1 MLKQIEGSHAVA
13 HVVAQCR
20 PNVISAYPITPQTHI
35 VEGLADIV
43 GAGQLDA
50 EFVNVESEFSAASV
64 VLGASAAGARA
75 YTATSSQG
83 LLLMSEVIYC
93 IAGMRLPIVMTC
105 ANRAISAPLSIW
117 NDHQD
122 SMAVRDAGWI
132 QLHAEDNQEASDLH
146 IQAFKIAERTFLPV
160 MVCMDGFILTHA
172 YEPVDLP
179 EQKEVDDFLP
189 TFKPRHIVDPRW
201 PRGIGLFAD
210 PRFYMETRY
219 ILHRALE
226 KSEETIKE
234 VSSEFAKAF
243 GRESGGFIKTYKL
256 EEADVVVVSMGSVV
270 GTIKELIDQLEE
282 EGKKVGLKKVGLLQI
297 CSYRPFPREEV
308 YRALKDKMNIVVL
321 EKCISLGRGGILAS
335 DVRWSFPRAEKKD
348 RDISSFVAGLG
359 GRNISI
365 DDLRYMVEKVGKE
378 PVEFEFLGLRTEL
391 IAERDM

>member
-20 PNVISAYPITPQTHI
+20 PHVISAYPITPQTHI
-35 VEGLADIV
+35 VEELADIV

-83 LLLMSEVIYC
+83 LLLMSEVVYC
-93 IAGMRLPIVMTC
+93 IAGMRLPIVLTC

-117 NDHQD
+117 NDQQD

-146 IQAFKIAERTFLPV
+146 IQAFKIAEQTFLPV

-172 YEPVDLP
+172 YEPVDIP

-189 TFKPRHIVDPRW
+189 AFKPKHIVDPRW

-226 KSEETIKE
+226 KSEDTIKE

-282 EGKKVGLKKVGLLQI
+282 EGKKVGLLQI
-297 CSYRPFPREEV
+297 CSYRPFPRHEV

-348 RDISSFVAGLG
+348 RNISSFVAGLG

-365 DDLRYMVEKVGKE
+365 DDLRYMVEKVEKE
-378 PVEFEFLGLRTEL
+378 PVEFEFLGLKNEL

>member
-13 HVVAQCR
+13 QVVSHCR

-35 VEGLADIV
+35 VEELATIV
-43 GAGQLDA
+43 GKGELDA

-75 YTATSSQG
+75 YTATTSQG

-93 IAGMRLPIVMTC
+93 IAGMRLPIVLTC

-117 NDHQD
+117 NDQQD

-146 IQAFKIAERTFLPV
+146 IQAFKIAEQTFLPT

-172 YEPVDLP
+172 YEPVDVP
-179 EQKEVDDFLP
+179 ERKEVDDFLP
-189 TFKPRHIVDPRW
+189 PFKPRHIVDPRW

-234 VSSEFAKAF
+234 VSSEFAKVF
-243 GRESGGFIKTYKL
+243 GRESGGFIKAYKL
-256 EEADVVVVSMGSVV
+256 EEADVAIVSMGSVV
-270 GTIKELIDQLEE
+270 GTIKDLIDELEE
-282 EGKKVGLKKVGLLQI
+282 EGKKVGLLQI
-297 CSYRPFPREEV
+297 CSYRPFPRNEV

-321 EKCISLGRGGILAS
+321 EKCLSLGRGGILAS
-335 DVRWSFPRAEKKD
+335 DIRWSFPRAEKRD
-348 RDISSFVAGLG
+348 RNISSFVAGLG

-365 DDLRYMVEKVGKE
+365 DDLRYMVEKVEKE
-378 PVEFEFLGLRTEL
+378 PVEFEFLGLRKEL
-391 IAERDM
+391 IAEKDM

>member
-1 MLKQIEGSHAVA
+1 MLKQIEGSYAVA
-13 HVVAQCR
+13 DVVAMCR

-35 VEGLADIV
+35 VEGLALIV
-43 GAGQLDA
+43 GEGRLDA

-93 IAGMRLPIVMTC
+93 IAGMRLPIVLTC

-122 SMAVRDAGWI
+122 SMALRDAGWI
-132 QLHAEDNQEASDLH
+132 QLHAEDNQEAADLH
-146 IQAFKIAERTFLPV
+146 IQAFKIAEQTYLPV

-172 YEPVDLP
+172 FEPVDVP
-179 EQKEVDDFLP
+179 EPKDVDAFLP
-189 TFKPRHIVDPRW
+189 PFQPKNIVDPRW

-219 ILHRALE
+219 ILHRAME

-234 VSSEFAKAF
+234 VSADFAKTF
-243 GRESGGFIKTYKL
+243 GRDSGGFLKTYNL
-256 EEADVVVVSMGSVV
+256 EEADLVIISMGSVV
-270 GTIKELIDQLEE
+270 GTIKDLIDQLKE
-282 EGKKVGLKKVGLLQI
+282 EGKKVGLLQI
-297 CSYRPFPREEV
+297 CSYRPFPRKEIYNV
-308 YRALKDKMNIVVL
+308 LKDKMNIVVL
-321 EKCISLGRGGILAS
+321 EKSISLGRGGILAS

-348 RDISSFVAGLG
+348 RSISSFIAGLG
-359 GRNISI
+359 GRNISME
-365 DDLRYMVEKVGKE
+365 DLRYMVEKVEKE
-378 PVEFEFLGLRTEL
+378 PVEIEFLGLKKEL
-391 IAERDM
+391 ISEKDL

>member
-50 EFVNVESEFSAASV
+50 EFINVESEFSAASV

-146 IQAFKIAERTFLPV
+146 IQAFKIAEQTFLPV

-282 EGKKVGLKKVGLLQI
+282 KGKKVGLLQI
-297 CSYRPFPREEV
+297 CSYRPFPRKEV

-365 DDLRYMVEKVGKE
+365 DDLRYMVEKVEKE

-391 IAERDM
+391 ISEKEM

>member
-1 MLKQIEGSHAVA
+1 MLKQIEGSYAVA
-13 HVVAQCR
+13 QVVAHCR

-35 VEGLADIV
+35 VEGLADLV
-43 GAGQLDA
+43 GEGSLQA

-75 YTATSSQG
+75 YTATTSQG

-93 IAGMRLPIVMTC
+93 IAGMRLPIVLTC

-117 NDHQD
+117 NDQQD

-132 QLHAEDNQEASDLH
+132 QLHAEDNQEAADLH
-146 IQAFKIAERTFLPV
+146 IQAFKIAEQTFLPV

-172 YEPVDLP
+172 FEPVDVP

-189 TFKPRHIVDPRW
+189 AFKPRHIVDPRW

-210 PRFYMETRY
+210 PRFYLETRY

-234 VSSEFAKAF
+234 VSAEFAKVF
-243 GRESGGFIKTYKL
+243 GRDSGGFIKTYKL
-256 EEADVVVVSMGSVV
+256 EEADVAIVSMGSVV
-270 GTIKELIDQLEE
+270 GTIKELIDRLAE
-282 EGKKVGLKKVGLLQI
+282 EGKKVGLLQI
-297 CSYRPFPREEV
+297 CSYRPFPRKEV
-308 YRALKDKMNIVVL
+308 HRALKDKTNIVVL

-348 RDISSFVAGLG
+348 RNISSFVAGLG

-365 DDLRYMVEKVGKE
+365 DDLRYMVEKVEKE
-378 PVEFEFLGLRTEL
+378 PAEFEFLGLKKEL

>member
-1 MLKQIEGSHAVA
+1 MLKQIEGSYAVA
-13 HVVAQCR
+13 QVVAHCR

-35 VEGLADIV
+35 VEGLADLV
-43 GAGQLDA
+43 GDGQLQA

-75 YTATSSQG
+75 YTATTSQG
-83 LLLMSEVIYC
+83 LMLMSEVIYC
-93 IAGMRLPIVMTC
+93 IAGMRLPIVLTC

-117 NDHQD
+117 NDQQD

-146 IQAFKIAERTFLPV
+146 IQAFKIAEQTFLPT

-172 YEPVDLP
+172 FEPVDIP
-179 EQKEVDDFLP
+179 EQKEVDAFLP
-189 TFKPRHIVDPRW
+189 AFKPKHIVDPRW

-234 VSSEFAKAF
+234 VSAEFAKVF
-243 GRESGGFIKTYKL
+243 GRDSGGFIKTYKL
-256 EEADVVVVSMGSVV
+256 DKADVAIVSMGSVV
-270 GTIKELIDQLEE
+270 GTIKELIDRLEE
-282 EGKKVGLKKVGLLQI
+282 EGKKVGLLQI
-297 CSYRPFPREEV
+297 CSYRPFPRKEV
-308 YRALKDKMNIVVL
+308 YRALKDKTNIVVL

-348 RDISSFVAGLG
+348 RNISSFVAGLG

-365 DDLRYMVEKVGKE
+365 DDLRYMVEKVEKE
-378 PVEFEFLGLRTEL
+378 PVEFEFLGLRKEL

>member
-35 VEGLADIV
+35 VEELADIV

-93 IAGMRLPIVMTC
+93 IAGMRLPIVLTC

-117 NDHQD
+117 NDQQD

-146 IQAFKIAERTFLPV
+146 IQAFKIAEQTFLPV

-172 YEPVDLP
+172 FEPVDIP

-189 TFKPRHIVDPRW
+189 AFKPRHIVDPRW

-226 KSEETIKE
+226 KSEDTIKE

-256 EEADVVVVSMGSVV
+256 EEAEVVVISMGSVV

-282 EGKKVGLKKVGLLQI
+282 KGKKVGLLQI
-297 CSYRPFPREEV
+297 CSYRPFPRKEI
-308 YRALKDKMNIVVL
+308 YNALKDKMNIVVL

-335 DVRWSFPRAEKKD
+335 DIRWSFPRAEKKD
-348 RDISSFVAGLG
+348 RNISSFVAGLG

-365 DDLRYMVEKVGKE
+365 DDLRYMVEKVEKE
-378 PVEFEFLGLRTEL
+378 PVEFEFLGLREEL
-391 IAERDM
+391 IAEKDM

>member
-50 EFVNVESEFSAASV
+50 EFINVESEFSAASV

-146 IQAFKIAERTFLPV
+146 VQAFKIAERTFLPV

-282 EGKKVGLKKVGLLQI
+282 EGKKVGLLQI
-297 CSYRPFPREEV
+297 CSYRPFPRHEV

-391 IAERDM
+391 IAEKEM

>member
-20 PNVISAYPITPQTHI
+20 PHVISAYPITPQTHI
-35 VEGLADIV
+35 VEELADIV

-93 IAGMRLPIVMTC
+93 IAGMRLPIVLTC

-117 NDHQD
+117 NDQQD

-146 IQAFKIAERTFLPV
+146 IQAFKIAEQTFLPV

-172 YEPVDLP
+172 FEPVDIP

-189 TFKPRHIVDPRW
+189 AFKPRHIVDPRW

-226 KSEETIKE
+226 KSKDTIKE

-256 EEADVVVVSMGSVV
+256 EEAEVVVISMGSVV

-282 EGKKVGLKKVGLLQI
+282 KGKKVGLLQI
-297 CSYRPFPREEV
+297 CSYRPFPRHEV

-335 DVRWSFPRAEKKD
+335 DIRWSFPRAEKKD
-348 RDISSFVAGLG
+348 RNISSFVAGLG

-365 DDLRYMVEKVGKE
+365 DDLRYMVEKVEKE
-378 PVEFEFLGLRTEL
+378 PVEFEFLGLREEL
-391 IAERDM
+391 IAEKDM

>member
-1 MLKQIEGSHAVA
+1 MLKQIEGSYAVA
-13 HVVAQCR
+13 QVVAHCR
-20 PNVISAYPITPQTHI
+20 PHVISAYPITPQTHI
-35 VEGLADIV
+35 VEGLADLV
-43 GAGQLDA
+43 GEGRLQA

-75 YTATSSQG
+75 YTATTSQG

-93 IAGMRLPIVMTC
+93 IAGMRLPIVLTC

-117 NDHQD
+117 NDQQD

-146 IQAFKIAERTFLPV
+146 IQAFKIAEQTFLPT

-172 YEPVDLP
+172 FEPVDIP

-189 TFKPRHIVDPRW
+189 TFKPKHIVDPRW

-234 VSSEFAKAF
+234 VSAEFAKVF
-243 GRESGGFIKTYKL
+243 GRDSGGFFKTYKL
-256 EEADVVVVSMGSVV
+256 EKADVAIVSMGSVV
-270 GTIKELIDQLEE
+270 GTIKELIDRLEE
-282 EGKKVGLKKVGLLQI
+282 EGKKVGLLQI
-297 CSYRPFPREEV
+297 CSYRPFPRKEV
-308 YRALKDKMNIVVL
+308 YRALKDKTNIVVL

-348 RDISSFVAGLG
+348 RNISSFVAGLG

-365 DDLRYMVEKVGKE
+365 DDLRYMVEKVEKE
-378 PVEFEFLGLRTEL
+378 PVEFEFLGLRKEL

>member
-50 EFVNVESEFSAASV
+50 EFINVESEFSAASV

-146 IQAFKIAERTFLPV
+146 IQAFKIAEQTFLPV

-282 EGKKVGLKKVGLLQI
+282 EGKKVGLLQI
-297 CSYRPFPREEV
+297 CSYRPFPRNEV

-365 DDLRYMVEKVGKE
+365 DDLRYMVEKVEKE
-378 PVEFEFLGLRTEL
+378 PVEFEFLGLKTEL

>member
-35 VEGLADIV
+35 VEELADIV

-83 LLLMSEVIYC
+83 LLLMSEVVYC
-93 IAGMRLPIVMTC
+93 IAGMRLPIVLTC

-117 NDHQD
+117 NDQQD

-146 IQAFKIAERTFLPV
+146 IQAFKIAEQTFLPV

-172 YEPVDLP
+172 FEPVDIP
-179 EQKEVDDFLP
+179 EQKKVDDFLP

-234 VSSEFAKAF
+234 VSSEFARTF
-243 GRESGGFIKTYKL
+243 GRESGGFIKTYNL
-256 EEADVVVVSMGSVV
+256 AEADVAIVSMGSVV

-282 EGKKVGLKKVGLLQI
+282 KGKKVGLLQI
-297 CSYRPFPREEV
+297 CSYRPFPRKEV

-348 RDISSFVAGLG
+348 RNISSFVAGLG

-365 DDLRYMVEKVGKE
+365 DHLRYMVEKVEKE
-378 PVEFEFLGLRTEL
+378 PVEFEFLGLRKEL

>member
-35 VEGLADIV
+35 VEELADIV

-93 IAGMRLPIVMTC
+93 IAGMRLPIVLTC

-117 NDHQD
+117 NDQQD

-146 IQAFKIAERTFLPV
+146 IQAFKIAEQTFLPV

-172 YEPVDLP
+172 YEPVDIP

-189 TFKPRHIVDPRW
+189 AFKPKHIVDPRW

-226 KSEETIKE
+226 KSEDTIKE

-270 GTIKELIDQLEE
+270 GTIKELIDELEE
-282 EGKKVGLKKVGLLQI
+282 EGKKVGLLQI
-297 CSYRPFPREEV
+297 CSYRPFPRKEI
-308 YRALKDKMNIVVL
+308 YNALKDKMNIVVL
-321 EKCISLGRGGILAS
+321 EKCISLGRGGIMAS

-348 RDISSFVAGLG
+348 RNISSFVAGLG

-365 DDLRYMVEKVGKE
+365 DDLRYMVEKVEKE
-378 PVEFEFLGLRTEL
+378 PVEFEFLGLKEEL

>member
-20 PNVISAYPITPQTHI
+20 PHVISAYPITPQTHI
-35 VEGLADIV
+35 VEELADIV

-93 IAGMRLPIVMTC
+93 IAGMRLPIVLTC

-117 NDHQD
+117 NDQQD

-146 IQAFKIAERTFLPV
+146 IQAFKIAEQTFLPV

-172 YEPVDLP
+172 FEPVDIP

-189 TFKPRHIVDPRW
+189 AFKPRHIVDPRW

-226 KSEETIKE
+226 KSEDTIKE

-256 EEADVVVVSMGSVV
+256 EEAEVVVISMGSVV

-282 EGKKVGLKKVGLLQI
+282 KGKKVGLLQI
-297 CSYRPFPREEV
+297 CSYRPFPRHEV

-335 DVRWSFPRAEKKD
+335 DIRWSFPRAEKKD
-348 RDISSFVAGLG
+348 RNISSFVAGLG

-365 DDLRYMVEKVGKE
+365 DDLRYMVEKVEKE
-378 PVEFEFLGLRTEL
+378 PVEFEFLGLREEL
-391 IAERDM
+391 IAEKDM

>member
-1 MLKQIEGSHAVA
+1 MLKQIEGSYAVA
-13 HVVAQCR
+13 QVVAHCR
-20 PNVISAYPITPQTHI
+20 PHVISAYPITPQTHI
-35 VEGLADIV
+35 VEGLADLV
-43 GAGQLDA
+43 GGGSLQA

-75 YTATSSQG
+75 YTATTSQG

-93 IAGMRLPIVMTC
+93 IAGMRLPIVLTC

-117 NDHQD
+117 NDQQD

-146 IQAFKIAERTFLPV
+146 IQAFKIAEQTFLPT

-172 YEPVDLP
+172 FEPVDIP

-189 TFKPRHIVDPRW
+189 PFKPRHIVDPRW

-234 VSSEFAKAF
+234 VSAEFAKVF
-243 GRESGGFIKTYKL
+243 GRDSGGFIKTYKL
-256 EEADVVVVSMGSVV
+256 EKADVAIVSMGSVV
-270 GTIKELIDQLEE
+270 GTIKELIDRLEE
-282 EGKKVGLKKVGLLQI
+282 EGKKVGLLQI
-297 CSYRPFPREEV
+297 CSYRPFPRKEV
-308 YRALKDKMNIVVL
+308 YRALKDKTNIVVL

-335 DVRWSFPRAEKKD
+335 DVRWSFPRTEKKD
-348 RDISSFVAGLG
+348 RNISSFVAGLG
-359 GRNISI
+359 GRNIAI
-365 DDLRYMVEKVGKE
+365 DDLRYMVEKVEKE
-378 PVEFEFLGLRTEL
+378 PVEFEFLGLKKEL

>member
-1 MLKQIEGSHAVA
+1 MLKQIEGSYAVA
-13 HVVAQCR
+13 DVVALCR

-35 VEGLADIV
+35 VEGLATIV
-43 GAGQLDA
+43 GEGQLDA

-75 YTATSSQG
+75 YTATTSQG

-93 IAGMRLPIVMTC
+93 IAGMRLPIVLTC

-117 NDHQD
+117 NDQQD

-146 IQAFKIAERTFLPV
+146 IQAFKIAEQTFLPV

-172 YEPVDLP
+172 FEPVDIP
-179 EQKEVDDFLP
+179 EQKEVDHFLP

-234 VSSEFAKAF
+234 VSAEFARTF
-243 GRESGGFIKTYKL
+243 GRESGGFIKTYNL
-256 EEADVVVVSMGSVV
+256 AEADVAIVSMGSVV

-282 EGKKVGLKKVGLLQI
+282 KGKKVGLLQI
-297 CSYRPFPREEV
+297 CSYRPFPRNEV
-308 YRALKDKMNIVVL
+308 YNALKDKMNIVVL

-348 RDISSFVAGLG
+348 RNISSFVAGLG
-359 GRNISI
+359 GRNIAI
-365 DDLRYMVEKVGKE
+365 DDLQYMVEKVEKE
-378 PVEFEFLGLRTEL
+378 PVEFEFLGLRQEL
-391 IAERDM
+391 IAEKDM

>member
-35 VEGLADIV
+35 VEELADIV

-93 IAGMRLPIVMTC
+93 IAGMRLPIVLTC

-117 NDHQD
+117 NDQQD

-146 IQAFKIAERTFLPV
+146 IQAFKIAEQTFLPV

-172 YEPVDLP
+172 YEPVDIP
-179 EQKEVDDFLP
+179 EQREVDDFLP
-189 TFKPRHIVDPRW
+189 AFKPRHIVDPRW

-226 KSEETIKE
+226 KSEDTIKE

-282 EGKKVGLKKVGLLQI
+282 EGKKVGLLQI
-297 CSYRPFPREEV
+297 CSYRPFPRKEI
-308 YRALKDKMNIVVL
+308 YDALKDKMNIVVL
-321 EKCISLGRGGILAS
+321 EKCISLGRGGIMAS

-348 RDISSFVAGLG
+348 RNISSFVAGLG

-365 DDLRYMVEKVGKE
+365 DDLRYMVEKVEKE
-378 PVEFEFLGLRTEL
+378 PVEFEFLGLNKEL

>member
-1 MLKQIEGSHAVA
+1 MLKQIEGSYAVA
-13 HVVAQCR
+13 QVVAHCR

-35 VEGLADIV
+35 VEGLADLV
-43 GAGQLDA
+43 GEGQLQA

-75 YTATSSQG
+75 YTATTSQG

-93 IAGMRLPIVMTC
+93 IAGMRLPIVLTC

-117 NDHQD
+117 NDQQD

-132 QLHAEDNQEASDLH
+132 QLHAEDNQEAADLH
-146 IQAFKIAERTFLPV
+146 IQAFKIAEQTFLPT

-172 YEPVDLP
+172 FEPVDIP

-189 TFKPRHIVDPRW
+189 TFKPKHIVDPRW

-210 PRFYMETRY
+210 PRFYLETRY

-234 VSSEFAKAF
+234 VSADFAKVF
-243 GRESGGFIKTYKL
+243 GRDSGGFIKTYKL
-256 EEADVVVVSMGSVV
+256 EEAEVAIVSMGSIV

-282 EGKKVGLKKVGLLQI
+282 EGKKVGLLQI
-297 CSYRPFPREEV
+297 CSYRPFPRKEV
-308 YRALKDKMNIVVL
+308 YRALKDKTNIAVL

-335 DVRWSFPRAEKKD
+335 DVRWSFPRAEK
-348 RDISSFVAGLG
+348 RERNISSFVAGLG

-365 DDLRYMVEKVGKE
+365 DDLRYMVEKVEKE
-378 PVEFEFLGLRTEL
+378 PVEFEFLGLRKEL

>member
-1 MLKQIEGSHAVA
+1 MLKQIEGSYAVA
-13 HVVAQCR
+13 QVVAHCR

-43 GAGQLDA
+43 GSGQLDA

-75 YTATSSQG
+75 YTATTSQG

-93 IAGMRLPIVMTC
+93 IAGMRLPIVLTC

-117 NDHQD
+117 NDQQD

-146 IQAFKIAERTFLPV
+146 IQAFKIAEQTFLPV

-172 YEPVDLP
+172 FEPVDIP

-189 TFKPRHIVDPRW
+189 AFKPRHIVDPRW

-210 PRFYMETRY
+210 PRFYLETRY

-234 VSSEFAKAF
+234 VSSEFTKAF

-256 EEADVVVVSMGSVV
+256 EEAEVVVVSMGSVV
-270 GTIKELIDQLEE
+270 GTIKELIDHLEE
-282 EGKKVGLKKVGLLQI
+282 KGKKVGLLQI
-297 CSYRPFPREEV
+297 CSYRPFPRKEV

-335 DVRWSFPRAEKKD
+335 DIRWSFPRAEKKD
-348 RDISSFVAGLG
+348 RNISSFVAGLG

-365 DDLRYMVEKVGKE
+365 DDLRYMVEKVEKE
-378 PVEFEFLGLRTEL
+378 PVEFEFLGLREEL

>member
-1 MLKQIEGSHAVA
+1 MLKQIEGSYAVA
-13 HVVAQCR
+13 QVVAHCR
-20 PNVISAYPITPQTHI
+20 PHVISAYPITPQTHI
-35 VEGLADIV
+35 VEGLADLV
-43 GAGQLDA
+43 GEGQLQA

-75 YTATSSQG
+75 YTATTSQG

-93 IAGMRLPIVMTC
+93 IAGMRLPIVLTC

-117 NDHQD
+117 NDQQD

-146 IQAFKIAERTFLPV
+146 IQAFKIAEQTFLPT

-172 YEPVDLP
+172 FEPVDIP

-189 TFKPRHIVDPRW
+189 PFKPRHIVDPRW

-234 VSSEFAKAF
+234 VSAEFAKVF
-243 GRESGGFIKTYKL
+243 GRDSGGFIKTYKL
-256 EEADVVVVSMGSVV
+256 EKADVAIVSMGSVV
-270 GTIKELIDQLEE
+270 GTIKELIDRLEE
-282 EGKKVGLKKVGLLQI
+282 EGKKVGLLQI
-297 CSYRPFPREEV
+297 CSYRPFPRKEV
-308 YRALKDKMNIVVL
+308 YRALKDKTNIVVL

-348 RDISSFVAGLG
+348 RNISSFVAGLG

-365 DDLRYMVEKVGKE
+365 DDLRYMVEKVEKE
-378 PVEFEFLGLRTEL
+378 PVEFEFLGLKKEL

>member
-13 HVVAQCR
+13 QVVSHCR

-35 VEGLADIV
+35 VEGLADLV
-43 GAGQLDA
+43 GEGQLQA

-75 YTATSSQG
+75 YTATTSQG

-93 IAGMRLPIVMTC
+93 IAGMRLPIVLTC

-117 NDHQD
+117 NDQQD

-132 QLHAEDNQEASDLH
+132 QLHAEDNQEAADLH
-146 IQAFKIAERTFLPV
+146 IQAFKIAEKTFLPT

-172 YEPVDLP
+172 FEPVDIP

-189 TFKPRHIVDPRW
+189 TFKPKHIVDPRW

-234 VSSEFAKAF
+234 VSSEFAKVF
-243 GRESGGFIKTYKL
+243 GRDSGGFIKTYKL
-256 EEADVVVVSMGSVV
+256 QGADVAIVSMGSVV
-270 GTIKELIDQLEE
+270 GTIKDTIDQLEK
-282 EGKKVGLKKVGLLQI
+282 EGKKVGLLQI
-297 CSYRPFPREEV
+297 CCYRPFPRHEV
-308 YRALKDKMNIVVL
+308 YQALKDKMNIVVL

-348 RDISSFVAGLG
+348 RNISSFVAGLG
-359 GRNISI
+359 GRNISV
-365 DDLRYMVEKVGKE
+365 DDLRYMVEKVEKE
-378 PVEFEFLGLRTEL
+378 PAEFEFLGLKKEL